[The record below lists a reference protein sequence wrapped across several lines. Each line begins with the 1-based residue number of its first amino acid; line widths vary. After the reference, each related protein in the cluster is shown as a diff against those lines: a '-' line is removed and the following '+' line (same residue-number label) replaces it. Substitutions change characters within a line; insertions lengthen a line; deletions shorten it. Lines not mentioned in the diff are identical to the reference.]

1 MIKKIL
7 DIKPADIKSS
17 VHGGD
22 SSREKKKSFN
32 LHSPHFSHNLEC
44 KWDLKRKQEF
54 GSLSKKQM

>member
-22 SSREKKKSFN
+22 SSREKKKILQST
-32 LHSPHFSHNLEC
+32 
-44 KWDLKRKQEF
+44 
-54 GSLSKKQM
+54 